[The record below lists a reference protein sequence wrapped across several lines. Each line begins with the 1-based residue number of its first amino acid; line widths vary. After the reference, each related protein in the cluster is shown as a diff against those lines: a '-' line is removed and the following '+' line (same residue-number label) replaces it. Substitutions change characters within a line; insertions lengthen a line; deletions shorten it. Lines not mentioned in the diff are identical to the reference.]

1 MKVERRKNGEKER
14 EKEEMEREMRPRMIH
29 GFGSMEASFVFKK
42 VIRNPGSIR
51 HLESE
56 RGL

>member
-42 VIRNPGSIR
+42 VIRHPGSIR

-56 RGL
+56 